1 MADVPETAPVLRR
14 AAALLPGLAACASI
28 AAAAAALEAAE
39 VAWFG
44 RAWLEGLVLAI
55 LVGAV
60 VRTIWVPPPALRP
73 GLRFAAKPLLEVAI
87 VLLGASFGFR
97 AVLDAGPILIPGIA
111 GVVAASIV
119 ASYAAGRTVG
129 LPHRLALLVACGN
142 SICGNSAIIA
152 VAPAVRADGEET
164 ALAIAFTAVLGV
176 PVVLGLPLLAE
187 PLGLSQTQY
196 GVLAGLTVYAVPQ
209 VLAATVPVG
218 ALSVQVGTLVKLV
231 RVLMLGPVVFAL
243 SLAGRDHTRPRPPM
257 RAMVPWFVLGFLAL
271 GTLRSLDTIPEAV
284 TTVLASAAGHLT
296 LLAMAALGLEVD
308 LRLMGRSG
316 GRVTVAA
323 LLSLAVLAAASL
335 VLIRLAGLG

>member
-1 MADVPETAPVLRR
+1 MADIPEATPVLRR
-14 AAALLPGLAACASI
+14 AAALVPGLAACAAV
-28 AAAAAALEAAE
+28 AAGASLLEAAE

-55 LVGAV
+55 LLGAV
-60 VRTIWVPPPALRP
+60 VGTAWSPPPALRP

-87 VLLGASFGFR
+87 VLLGASFGFH
-97 AVLDAGPILIPGIA
+97 AVLDAGPLLLPGIA
-111 GVVAASIV
+111 GVVVVALV
-119 ASYAAGRTVG
+119 ASYALGRAVG

-176 PVVLGLPLLAE
+176 PVVLGLPLLVE
-187 PLGLSQTQY
+187 PLGLSQAQY
-196 GVLAGLTVYAVPQ
+196 GALAGLTVYAVPQ

-243 SLAGRDHTRPRPPM
+243 SAAGRAHGGARPPM
-257 RAMVPWFVLGFLAL
+257 RAMVPWFILGFLGL
-271 GTLRSLDTIPEAV
+271 GALRSLDVLPDAV
-284 TTVLASAAGHLT
+284 TAFLASAAGHLT
-296 LLAMAALGLEVD
+296 LLSMAALGLEVN
-308 LRLMGRSG
+308 LRRMGRSG

-323 LLSLAVLAAASL
+323 MLSLAALAAVSL
-335 VLIRLAGLG
+335 VLIRVSGFG